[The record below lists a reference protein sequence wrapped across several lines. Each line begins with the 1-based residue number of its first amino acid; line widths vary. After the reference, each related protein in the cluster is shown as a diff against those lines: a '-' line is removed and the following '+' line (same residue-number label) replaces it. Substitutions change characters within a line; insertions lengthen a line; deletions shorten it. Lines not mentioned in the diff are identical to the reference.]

1 MANFKIGKAIKER
14 DTISRQEATDFI
26 TLHEV
31 EWTEKMSSIAHQTT
45 KQKRFNKKDM
55 LSVTED
61 VISLQKFLVT
71 KFREYTALQNT
82 EKPSKIGE
90 ISPKFYFVK
99 WNLSISQGEMKRHE
113 IKMLL
118 AKFLD
123 RANCWQCNS
132 EIVNT
137 LQTLEQEMLNG
148 ILSIIFLKIYFK
160 CSIL

>member
-1 MANFKIGKAIKER
+1 
-14 DTISRQEATDFI
+14 
-26 TLHEV
+26 
-31 EWTEKMSSIAHQTT
+31 
-45 KQKRFNKKDM
+45 
-55 LSVTED
+55 
-61 VISLQKFLVT
+61 
-71 KFREYTALQNT
+71 
-82 EKPSKIGE
+82 
-90 ISPKFYFVK
+90 
-99 WNLSISQGEMKRHE
+99 MKRHE

-160 CSIL
+160 CSFYETMMKKEESADVSIDIYIFHHGSSRSYWEAK